1 MDVQLPDG
9 TIIKGVPDNM
19 SKEQFTTIARS
30 KGHVFKEPSPPTP
43 VDSSPP
49 PDPREGMS
57 GLDKFMVGAGRGLDR
72 TLRGVVDLVVP
83 EADSRR
89 YLEQGKADEEV
100 YKRNHPGGF
109 ATAGEVTADIGLAAG
124 PVGATSKGLMLIN
137 ALRSTGKFAPAIAD
151 VVANA
156 SYNAATAPENR
167 GDAAGM
173 GAAGALAPHALVSFM
188 RNFLPRA
195 SGKVLDAAREVGST
209 PTIGQAA
216 GASADTVGNRML
228 QEAEHLA
235 RNIPVVGSMV
245 GRAQEHARSGLNTL
259 IKNAAIDAEEGVSNK
274 VRSKLVKTM
283 QARMGRLEDEGLK
296 QVGAAAALAGTVF
309 ATPATAA
316 IAATLIAGY
325 SKPVQVALLQLM
337 RGNDYLVMHLHKNP
351 EAMTQLANVAARMA
365 TSTQDK

>member
-1 MDVQLPDG
+1 MY
-9 TIIKGVPDNM
+9 KGA
-19 SKEQFTTIARS
+19 SELTGYTGA
-30 KGHVFKEPSPPTP
+30 TP
-43 VDSSPP
+43 VDD
-49 PDPREGMS
+49 DPRALIRG
-57 GLDKFMVGAGRGLDR
+57 DKM
-72 TLRGVVDLVVP
+72 
-83 EADSRR
+83 
-89 YLEQGKADEEV
+89 
-100 YKRNHPGGF
+100 PGDV
-109 ATAGEVTADIGLAAG
+109 TSTWDVTANDKRDLRAGMRSKVDQIAHGILPQGVLDAIGIPTPSPTPKNFAGTVGSIGTDIGMAAG
-124 PVGATSKGLMLIN
+124 PVGAASKGLMLIN

-151 VVANA
+151 VIANA
-156 SYNAATAPENR
+156 SYNVATAPENKLEA
-167 GDAAGM
+167 GGM
-173 GAAGALAPHALVSFM
+173 GAGGTLASHALVSFM

-195 SGKVLDAAREVGST
+195 SDRVLDAAREVGST

-245 GRAQEHARSGLNTL
+245 GRAQEHSRSGLNTL

-325 SKPVQVALLQLM
+325 TKPVQVALLQLM